1 MLPLQAPRR
10 KKYQERGKNYGGSSR
25 CDVRGKIWLQRWTSG
40 WCECPFGGILLEGG
54 TNEVLTRAAV
64 IFPNGK
70 ITLRI
75 QEQDGTVP
83 VNLEVNC

>member
-1 MLPLQAPRR
+1 M
-10 KKYQERGKNYGGSSR
+10 
-25 CDVRGKIWLQRWTSG
+25 
-40 WCECPFGGILLEGG
+40 
-54 TNEVLTRAAV
+54 LTRAAV